1 MRRSLFPTIVALA
14 FLVALASAR
23 AQGAGEPPDS
33 GAFDPRLKG
42 QFLVATPK
50 MADLRFRETV
60 IFMVDHDASGASG
73 FVVNRVYGRG
83 PLSDLME
90 GFGIQTGD
98 GDPAMAREI
107 VLRYGGPVEPG
118 RGFVL
123 HSDDYADDTTVA
135 VTADV
140 SHSAGF
146 DVLKLLARGQEPSRV
161 LVVLGY
167 SGWAAQQL
175 ESELD
180 RDDWLTAPA
189 DAEIIFGDDDAT
201 KWRGAF
207 AKAGL
212 RL

>member
-1 MRRSLFPTIVALA
+1 
-14 FLVALASAR
+14 
-23 AQGAGEPPDS
+23 
-33 GAFDPRLKG
+33 
-42 QFLVATPK
+42 
-50 MADLRFRETV
+50 
-60 IFMVDHDASGASG
+60 
-73 FVVNRVYGRG
+73 
-83 PLSDLME
+83 
-90 GFGIQTGD
+90 
-98 GDPAMAREI
+98 MAREI

-146 DVLKLLARGQEPSRV
+146 DVLKLLARGQGPSRV

-180 RDDWLTAPA
+180 RDDWLTAHGRRR
-189 DAEIIFGDDDAT
+189 DH
-201 KWRGAF
+201 
-207 AKAGL
+207 L
-212 RL
+212 RRRRRDQVAARLRQGRITAVGPPPPP